1 MKKLKKCRTFETNKL
16 NKRVTNLKTKN
27 MRSLKILL
35 LSAFIVL
42 VSNAVSAQAWGVR
55 AGANISD
62 ISNNDF
68 TSAKTGL
75 YVGVYKEIPLIKSLL
90 FIQPEL
96 QYSQEGF
103 EVDIDNVEDTK
114 IDYLTV
120 PVLAKVYV
128 VKLLSFET
136 GPQFGFVVSD
146 NVDDIGDDL
155 NSFVPSWAFGT
166 SLNLPL
172 GLSINARYIT
182 GLDDTFEHFDGKNQ
196 NFQIGAAFQF

>member
-1 MKKLKKCRTFETNKL
+1 
-16 NKRVTNLKTKN
+16 

-42 VSNAVSAQAWGVR
+42 VSNASSAQAWGIR

-62 ISNNDF
+62 ITGNGWNTD
-68 TSAKTGL
+68 AKTGL
-75 YVGVYKEIPLIKSLL
+75 YVGVYKEIPLVKSLL
-90 FIQPEL
+90 FIQPEV

-103 EVDIDNVEDTK
+103 STANAKDTK

-120 PVLAKVYV
+120 PILAKIYA

-146 NVDDIGDDL
+146 NVDYTDV

-182 GLDDTFEHFDGKNQ
+182 GLDDTFDNPTLSGKNQ
-196 NFQIGAAFQF
+196 SFQIGAAFQF

>member
-1 MKKLKKCRTFETNKL
+1 
-16 NKRVTNLKTKN
+16 

-35 LSAFIVL
+35 LSAFILL
-42 VSNAVSAQAWGVR
+42 VSNSVSAQSWGVR

-62 ISNNDF
+62 ISGNGLD
-68 TSAKTGL
+68 TKAKTGL
-75 YVGVYKEIPLIKSLL
+75 YVGVYREIPLVKSLL
-90 FIQPEL
+90 FIQPEV

-103 EVDIDNVEDTK
+103 EVDNAKDTK

-120 PVLAKVYV
+120 PILAKIYA

-146 NVDDIGDDL
+146 NVDYTDV

-182 GLDDTFEHFDGKNQ
+182 GLDDTFEHLAAKNQ
-196 NFQIGAAFQF
+196 VIQVGAAFQF

>member
-1 MKKLKKCRTFETNKL
+1 
-16 NKRVTNLKTKN
+16 

-42 VSNAVSAQAWGVR
+42 VSNAVSAQSWGVR

-62 ISNNDF
+62 VSGNGLDTN
-68 TSAKTGL
+68 AKTGL
-75 YVGVYKEIPLIKSLL
+75 YVGVYREIPMVKSLL

-103 EVDIDNVEDTK
+103 ETDGFGDAK

-120 PVLAKVYV
+120 PVLAKVYAL
-128 VKLLSFET
+128 KLLSFET

-146 NVDDIGDDL
+146 NVDDL
-155 NSFVPSWAFGT
+155 NNFVPSWAFGT

-182 GLDDTFEHFDGKNQ
+182 GLDDTFEHIDAKNQ

>member
-1 MKKLKKCRTFETNKL
+1 
-16 NKRVTNLKTKN
+16 

-42 VSNAVSAQAWGVR
+42 VSNAASAQAFGVR

-62 ISNNDF
+62 ISGNGLN

-75 YVGVYKEIPLIKSLL
+75 YVGVYKEIPLVKSLL
-90 FIQPEL
+90 FIQPEI

-103 EVDIDNVEDTK
+103 STENAKDTK

-120 PVLAKVYV
+120 PILAKIYA

-136 GPQFGFVVSD
+136 GPQFGFKVSD
-146 NVDDIGDDL
+146 NVDYTDV
-155 NSFVPSWAFGT
+155 NSFVPSWAFGM

-172 GLSINARYIT
+172 GLSINGRYISS
-182 GLDDTFEHFDGKNQ
+182 LNDTFDNIDGKNQ
-196 NFQIGAAFQF
+196 VFQVGAAFQF

>member
-1 MKKLKKCRTFETNKL
+1 
-16 NKRVTNLKTKN
+16 

-55 AGANISD
+55 AGANISN
-62 ISNNDF
+62 ISGNGLD

-103 EVDIDNVEDTK
+103 ETDNFEDTK

-120 PVLAKVYV
+120 PVLAKIYV

-146 NVDDIGDDL
+146 NVDYTDV

-182 GLDDTFEHFDGKNQ
+182 GLDDTFENIDAKNQ

>member
-1 MKKLKKCRTFETNKL
+1 
-16 NKRVTNLKTKN
+16 

-35 LSAFIVL
+35 LSAFILL
-42 VSNAVSAQAWGVR
+42 VSNAVSAQSWGVR
-55 AGANISD
+55 AGVNISNISEND
-62 ISNNDF
+62 IS
-68 TSAKTGL
+68 SSKTGL
-75 YVGVYKEIPLIKSLL
+75 FVGVYREIPLVKSLL
-90 FIQPEL
+90 FVQPEL

-103 EVDIDNVEDTK
+103 SVDDNLEDTK

-120 PVLAKVYV
+120 PVLAKIYV

-146 NVDDIGDDL
+146 NVDYTDL

-182 GLDDTFEHFDGKNQ
+182 GLDDTFESPALSGKNQ
-196 NFQIGAAFQF
+196 VFQVGAAFQF